1 MNLQGLR
8 TKVLKYPIFTNRD
21 ILKWFAEEKLPS
33 LQVQLS
39 RWVEKKMII
48 KLRKG
53 VYLLAEGEIKD
64 RFVIAPLLYKP
75 SYISLETALNSFG
88 IIPDIPEAVTC
99 VTVNKTSQFETQFGL
114 FIYHQ
119 VKKEL
124 FFGYDKVSR
133 KPFSYF
139 IARPEKAVLDY
150 LYLKSRGIYP
160 ESLLEIRFTIDKN
173 FNWKRFL
180 DYAEYFKNSKKLIK
194 KFIEIYKK

>member
-1 MNLQGLR
+1 MNFQDLR
-8 TKVLKYPIFTNRD
+8 TKILKYPIFTD
-21 ILKWFAEEKLPS
+21 DDVLKWFTEEKLPS

-39 RWVEKKMII
+39 RWVEKKMLIR
-48 KLRKG
+48 LRKG
-53 VYLLAEGEIKD
+53 VYLLAEGEIRD

-88 IIPDIPEAVTC
+88 IIPDIPEAITC
-99 VTVNKTSQFETQFGL
+99 VAINKTSQFKTKFGF
-114 FIYHQ
+114 FIYRQ
-119 VKKEL
+119 IKKEL

-133 KPFSYF
+133 TPFSYF

-160 ESLLEIRFTIDKN
+160 KSLWEIRFAIDKN
-173 FNWKRFL
+173 FNWKRFS
-180 DYAEYFKNSKKLIK
+180 DYAGYFKNSKKLIK